1 MCSVRR
7 CVNSLFGLSSSLI
20 HAWRIRL
27 PSVCQCR
34 SLGHHCA
41 QVYAKLTGVHKGAV
55 TALLPMG
62 SLEPGGPD
70 RLISAGI
77 DGTVAVSHA
86 EDRSA

>member
-1 MCSVRR
+1 M
-7 CVNSLFGLSSSLI
+7 
-20 HAWRIRL
+20 
-27 PSVCQCR
+27 
-34 SLGHHCA
+34 

-77 DGTVAVSHA
+77 DGTIAVRQSGNDFHDTWLDFA
-86 EDRSA
+86 CHVSAQRGVHLLGVGYEDVL